1 MTRSPAPTLATAPSP
16 VSRLRR
22 MYHFLLI
29 AAALLLVASIVGALV
44 SIEDW
49 SRDLTTNYAETSDEH
64 ADVRLRAILTKRS
77 AEDVVAAVS
86 ECVQELPRWTW
97 KDGAPP
103 GDLGSGDSATLEL
116 VRTTRLMRFRD
127 DIVVRIERTEA
138 GTVVNASSRSRV
150 GKGDLG
156 QNPRNLRELLDKLRA
171 RLS

>member
-64 ADVRLRAILTKRS
+64 VDARLRSIRTDRS
-77 AEDVVAAVS
+77 TEEVVAAVG
-86 ECVQELPRWTW
+86 ECVNELPRWTW
-97 KDGAPP
+97 KAGTPPSERGDGDAVK
-103 GDLGSGDSATLEL
+103 LEL

-127 DIVVRIERTEA
+127 DIEVRIERTEA
-138 GTVVNASSRSRV
+138 GTVVHASSRSRV